1 MPLLEQVL
9 EHNPDTVKIV
19 FKNMPLGFHKFAE
32 PAARAALA
40 AGEQGKF
47 WEFHDELFAS
57 APKLDPG
64 TITAIATKLGLDIAK
79 FNKDMASAEIQQK
92 LIQDLQD
99 AKDAGVTGTPTLFVN
114 GVKLKSR
121 TLPAIQKIIDEE
133 IAAPKVN

>member
-19 FKNMPLGFHKFAE
+19 FKNMPLRFHKFAE

-47 WEFHDELFAS
+47 WEFHDELFAIS
-57 APKLDPG
+57 PKLDPK
-64 TITAIATKLGLDIAK
+64 TIDGIATKLGIDIAK
-79 FNKDMASAEIQQK
+79 FKTDMTSPAIQQK
-92 LIQDLQD
+92 LAKDLQD
-99 AKDAGVTGTPTLFVN
+99 AQEAGVTGTPTIFVN

-121 TLPAIQKIIDEE
+121 ALPALQKLIDEE
-133 IAAPKVN
+133 LVAQKAN